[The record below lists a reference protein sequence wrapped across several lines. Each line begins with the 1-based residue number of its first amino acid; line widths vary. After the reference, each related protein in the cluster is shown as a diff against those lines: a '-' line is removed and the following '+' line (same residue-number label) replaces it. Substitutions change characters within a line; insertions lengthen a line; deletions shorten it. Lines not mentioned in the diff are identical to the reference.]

1 MQDANKLPDELS
13 TAHEVIL
20 VQSDALV
27 KQKEKI
33 EELKKEREELLAEIR
48 FLRSGKKR
56 EKFINA
62 DQLLLEFPED
72 KELQAALEAAKKEAE
87 EAIAEITYIRRKAA
101 KPRKVAQDTVPAHL
115 PREIVEVEIPEEFK
129 KRIKSG
135 EMIVIRESIRESL
148 KFIPPK
154 LVVVEYREPVLAF
167 ANTPDQE
174 IPVQGEANLGDKG
187 RYHPSVAAQIVN
199 GKFGLHLPY
208 YRLQDLFASSGWT
221 PSRSSLDYLT
231 DLVHETTQDLP
242 KLMLSQI
249 KKGRCL
255 GLDDTQVKLI
265 MPKDLPDKAEGIE
278 DPQIKRLIEKMIEAK
293 KEKKDSLDA
302 KMWGYS
308 SFDSSA
314 PYDIF
319 DFRVS
324 RHRDGPDE
332 ILGGY
337 QGHVMADCYS
347 GNMSVVLAPGSKM
360 TRMACWAHARRK
372 VYEHQ
377 ETDPQVSAL
386 PLALMNQLYDIE
398 RRATQKSDQE
408 RGELRDKESRRIL
421 DRLEEY
427 LEGPV
432 AKSVL
437 PSSKLGGA
445 FNYIRNHWDALNVF
459 VNDGALP
466 IDNNQVERLMKRI
479 AVGRKNWLFIGSLR
493 AGIRNASL
501 MSLVAS
507 ALRMELDVAMYLE
520 SVITHMLRG
529 TAKLEE
535 LLPDRW
541 KAAHPEAVREYR
553 AQERRDKA
561 DTAVMQAARRRV
573 RAELRKGK

>member
-1 MQDANKLPDELS
+1 
-13 TAHEVIL
+13 
-20 VQSDALV
+20 
-27 KQKEKI
+27 
-33 EELKKEREELLAEIR
+33 
-48 FLRSGKKR
+48 
-56 EKFINA
+56 
-62 DQLLLEFPED
+62 
-72 KELQAALEAAKKEAE
+72 
-87 EAIAEITYIRRKAA
+87 
-101 KPRKVAQDTVPAHL
+101 
-115 PREIVEVEIPEEFK
+115 
-129 KRIKSG
+129 
-135 EMIVIRESIRESL
+135 
-148 KFIPPK
+148 
-154 LVVVEYREPVLAF
+154 
-167 ANTPDQE
+167 
-174 IPVQGEANLGDKG
+174 
-187 RYHPSVAAQIVN
+187 
-199 GKFGLHLPY
+199 
-208 YRLQDLFASSGWT
+208 
-221 PSRSSLDYLT
+221 LT

-242 KLMLSQI
+242 KLMLSQV

-347 GNMSVVLAPGSKM
+347 GNMSAVLAPGSKM

-377 ETDPQVSAL
+377 ESDPQASAL
-386 PLALMNQLYDIE
+386 PLALMNQLYDIG

-445 FNYIRNHWDALNVF
+445 FNYIRNHWEALNVF

-493 AGIRNASL
+493 AGVRNASL

-507 ALRMELDVAMYLE
+507 ALRQDLDVAMYLE

-529 TAKLEE
+529 TAKTDE

-553 AQERRDKA
+553 EQERRDKA
-561 DTAVMQAARRRV
+561 DTAVLQAARRRV

>member
-101 KPRKVAQDTVPAHL
+101 KPRKVAQDTFPAHL

-199 GKFGLHLPY
+199 GKFGMHLPY

-221 PSRSSLDYLT
+221 PSRSTLDYLT

-421 DRLEEY
+421 DRLGEY

-507 ALRMELDVAMYLE
+507 ALRQDLDVAMYLE

-529 TAKLEE
+529 TAKTEE